1 MLVLLVALVIV
12 AWLAKD
18 ALVKYG
24 MLSGGTT
31 TTKRAAPAGASS
43 SATDAPVTPANAIEK
58 AKALEGFL
66 QQESS
71 KRDGGN

>member
-1 MLVLLVALVIV
+1 MLVLLLALVIV

-24 MLSGGTT
+24 MLSTSTT
-31 TTKRAAPAGASS
+31 TTKRAGPAGAAP
-43 SATDAPVTPANAIEK
+43 SATEPAVTPANAIEK

-66 QQESS
+66 QQEST